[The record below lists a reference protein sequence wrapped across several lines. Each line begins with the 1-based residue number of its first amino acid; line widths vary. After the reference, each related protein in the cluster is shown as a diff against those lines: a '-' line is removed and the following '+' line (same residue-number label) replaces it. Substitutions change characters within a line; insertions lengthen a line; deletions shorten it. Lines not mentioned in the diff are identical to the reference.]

1 MLPYILIVLVFWFL
15 FYYAIALEYF
25 RVINIYPKEKCM
37 NIGNKRWSCYPYT
50 KRNTYRE
57 IPAEVIWGNRF
68 MAALTVITLFLLL
81 VKEDS
86 KVTLVENYILLLGAI
101 YLICMLSMNYRAFIH
116 VCKRMTIK
124 TLNIWLTN
132 KELIQK
138 EWIAI
143 DLVSVYKRNN
153 RTLAEVKIKD
163 NDIVLRDVILDS
175 VNPEDLQNNEFT
187 VKEMGG
193 VCWVE
198 LERGK
203 EYCYIEDIADAI
215 VEQEEDVS
223 YYLNIVEFS
232 LTPYFHNYDSIALGN
247 KNMIQLPRVSK
258 CCTVDEHFEALC
270 KIAEKWCRAN
280 NIPYQYKEM
289 DQIMSIL

>member
-1 MLPYILIVLVFWFL
+1 M
-15 FYYAIALEYF
+15 
-25 RVINIYPKEKCM
+25 
-37 NIGNKRWSCYPYT
+37 
-50 KRNTYRE
+50 
-57 IPAEVIWGNRF
+57 
-68 MAALTVITLFLLL
+68 
-81 VKEDS
+81 
-86 KVTLVENYILLLGAI
+86 
-101 YLICMLSMNYRAFIH
+101 
-116 VCKRMTIK
+116 
-124 TLNIWLTN
+124 
-132 KELIQK
+132 
-138 EWIAI
+138 
-143 DLVSVYKRNN
+143 
-153 RTLAEVKIKD
+153 
-163 NDIVLRDVILDS
+163 
-175 VNPEDLQNNEFT
+175 QNNEFT

-203 EYCYIEDIADAI
+203 KYCYIEDIADAI

-258 CCTVDEHFEALC
+258 DWTIDENFEALC

>member
-1 MLPYILIVLVFWFL
+1 MAANRW
-15 FYYAIALEYF
+15 
-25 RVINIYPKEKCM
+25 
-37 NIGNKRWSCYPYT
+37 IGNYYVGASGAMYVSRYT
-50 KRNTYRE
+50 PDGYYVDSDGVWMKLGDDDIDFDLDRVVTKYFYMTVPE
-57 IPAEVIWGNRF
+57 TWDEPVQYGACLLYTSIWGNRF

-163 NDIVLRDVILDS
+163 NDIVLRCV
-175 VNPEDLQNNEFT
+175 
-187 VKEMGG
+187 
-193 VCWVE
+193 
-198 LERGK
+198 
-203 EYCYIEDIADAI
+203 
-215 VEQEEDVS
+215 
-223 YYLNIVEFS
+223 
-232 LTPYFHNYDSIALGN
+232 
-247 KNMIQLPRVSK
+247 
-258 CCTVDEHFEALC
+258 
-270 KIAEKWCRAN
+270 
-280 NIPYQYKEM
+280 
-289 DQIMSIL
+289 